1 MSQFFIA
8 ESTPG
13 DNSKPKQT
21 SAPQTNSGTESRSNN
36 QSDNKT
42 PTDNTTANSQ
52 STGNSE
58 NKPKEEQKKED
69 SNKTVKPGML
79 VCYGALCQC
88 SNGTIPTQLLVT
100 SNRKY
105 YVNDSQGAQKLVA
118 TIKDNQVMNL
128 NFGICKNGSN
138 PPPPCAADLL
148 WTKEH
153 TAVKLKIQGSEV
165 AALSENSEA
174 TCKKFGGKV
183 NILQNGQI
191 PQVSAPNIDKISVAA
206 PAANCLVDLQE
217 VKQLSKKKELRAVS
231 VLQIKSDKVESNHKS
246 HKSGQ
251 ILIRSKDELTFEVS
265 QLVPK
270 DASGEE
276 KRQIDWS
283 VFQDKTLKYAYGN
296 YGAELKVKFNELG
309 FYRIEAS
316 GKEKTAG
323 KDGNVSNDPGASIDV
338 EVINNS
344 IEGITFPVD
353 HYHRIE
359 GSKYFVRIDSPVTFK
374 GQYRLDANGD
384 DKTNT
389 NWVLRDEGCSIL
401 DHAEGVSEFTTT
413 KMINKGTYWA
423 EVTSYGKVMTIS
435 LIGETNTVESIK
447 GTVNDVERH
456 YIRPD
461 EAIAFTVVNGA
472 YGPDMIEKEENAIKW
487 KHYVNSAETDETMP
501 TGRSLEA
508 QTFDIGKHIVEAY
521 VNKANAFFGGKRNK
535 ELDDWEFT
543 VTHNYLTGIEGD
555 FNPKRGKTVSFKAQP
570 LMPLNNE
577 ETRDITWELKGPDSA
592 TLKSKNI
599 FSFKFSK
606 LGTYTLHAYINNSLK
621 TKVIKE
627 IKIKQCTIDDGY
639 WTDEDIN
646 IIQQAGYGQDVYF
659 QVKHTG
665 LEGESITLNVYDK
678 DLGSSTLLYTTKA
691 SIPDTDTEYYKHK
704 LTLTDD
710 IRSKVE
716 LKGFTN
722 DGSLYF
728 TVIPTEVIVDN
739 AGQTLPKSSGKYLK
753 VNKDEKIYKAY
764 LADTDDRKRLI
775 RTDYTDNAIVQ
786 VYAQNLV
793 DKEVEIILMELKA
806 VSKWWSVVSLWF
818 LIDSVRDY
826 LKKDKQLKSTKV
838 NIDKQGQAKFDIGL
852 SGLKDSHEGDAN
864 KVRELYAIIK
874 YKDKIFVT
882 PETLKVTK
890 ELKSSDTSKAG
901 EAFVEVDTLKGK
913 KDKKVCEALVWGKYF
928 SCSERSKI
936 IDICKRLGCDPNY
949 LMAAMA
955 LETGGT
961 FDPAITNSLG
971 YTGLIQIGEVAADDI
986 NRRKKTNITTSDL
999 RKMNKLDQLTY
1010 VEYYLEQHKGKL
1022 NTLADLYLAILMPID
1037 VGKGSDKDHVV
1048 FDSNLEL
1055 HYNSKG
1061 KVIKDT
1067 NYTRNKGY
1075 AANKGFYQE
1084 DDEVD
1089 KDKKGNI
1096 TKRHGKVGGKT
1107 YVWEIANVIQGWY
1120 LRGKGSNMNDCS
1132 KNCTLVGKDKSSNG
1146 DLILHIYNT
1155 GKIIQN
1161 GNEAN
1166 AKSVTYI
1173 YHDGSSS
1180 EHNLGKW
1187 DLIEANKYANGVKKK
1202 PSKGTFVTKHST
1214 KYKMDMYYELLQ
1226 GKIKLLNIKG
1236 KQVKYEKGDVC
1247 IWYTHNSSREYVAP
1261 VPFASF
1267 LGAIAATGYKDIV
1280 LNGFTDAEGIG
1291 SPSQTHTQGINADL
1305 RLLNKNKTNSPLMIS
1320 DPLLD
1325 EERMSTFTDALF
1337 KFGFKSMISNYFG
1350 PNKDKLIRHCSHDSA
1365 GIHKDHVHIQGF
1377 RPDLQKK

>member
-13 DNSKPKQT
+13 DNSKPKQN

-36 QSDNKT
+36 QSDNKTPTDSKT

-344 IEGITFPVD
+344 IEGITFPSD

-472 YGPDMIEKEENAIKW
+472 YGPEMTEKEENAIKW

-838 NIDKQGQAKFDIGL
+838 KIDKQGQAKFDIGL

-913 KDKKVCEALVWGKYF
+913 KDKKVCEALVWGNKV
-928 SCSERSKI
+928 SCDFRRKVISIASELWGENKKI
-936 IDICKRLGCDPNY
+936 EMANN
-949 LMAAMA
+949 LMAVFAWESGCKFKA
-955 LETGGT
+955 
-961 FDPAITNSLG
+961 DAPNQSNSG
-971 YTGLIQIGEVAADDI
+971 ATGLIQFMPSTAEKLLGKKITIEKVYNYWGKKETLKRVKEFAEMTDI
-986 NRRKKTNITTSDL
+986 KQLDYVKKYFKPL
-999 RKMNKLDQLTY
+999 
-1010 VEYYLEQHKGKL
+1010 KGKNL
-1022 NTLADLYLAILMPID
+1022 EFVDFYLQVLYPASM
-1037 VGKGSDKDHVV
+1037 GKSDDHVV
-1048 FDSNLEL
+1048 F
-1055 HYNSKG
+1055 SKDG
-1061 KVIKDT
+1061 EGLSKDDKNYQGRIDAYEQNKGFDT
-1067 NYTRNKGY
+1067 NKEFGNNDGMVTKEEIKKSVQIYFTRGLAYKNHCEKGCSSSNNEKETDNGVTLHFVGQTAHEDRVSNKTKNLLKEVGKKTNNLDIY
-1075 AANKGFYQE
+1075 ITSTSRTPYDQARIMYDNCIAHGSESQKNIYKQPGKNVIDVFISQSAANKSKEEIIKKMEEKVIGEGPSNVSKHCSDISKMNTLDLSYGKLKNSTSFYNE
-1084 DDEVD
+1084 I
-1089 KDKKGNI
+1089 KKR
-1096 TKRHGKVGGKT
+1096 T
-1107 YVWEIANVIQGWY
+1107 E
-1120 LRGKGSNMNDCS
+1120 L
-1132 KNCTLVGKDKSSNG
+1132 
-1146 DLILHIYNT
+1146 DLIL
-1155 GKIIQN
+1155 
-1161 GNEAN
+1161 
-1166 AKSVTYI
+1166 
-1173 YHDGSSS
+1173 
-1180 EHNLGKW
+1180 
-1187 DLIEANKYANGVKKK
+1187 
-1202 PSKGTFVTKHST
+1202 
-1214 KYKMDMYYELLQ
+1214 
-1226 GKIKLLNIKG
+1226 
-1236 KQVKYEKGDVC
+1236 
-1247 IWYTHNSSREYVAP
+1247 
-1261 VPFASF
+1261 
-1267 LGAIAATGYKDIV
+1267 
-1280 LNGFTDAEGIG
+1280 
-1291 SPSQTHTQGINADL
+1291 
-1305 RLLNKNKTNSPLMIS
+1305 
-1320 DPLLD
+1320 
-1325 EERMSTFTDALF
+1325 EE
-1337 KFGFKSMISNYFG
+1337 NNCY
-1350 PNKDKLIRHCSHDSA
+1350 
-1365 GIHKDHVHIQGF
+1365 HIQIK
-1377 RPDLQKK
+1377 Q